1 MRMHIIPHE
10 DNKKGLKISQGWVVK
25 ASPLLLLNDK
35 NIIGS
40 GNHVEQQYPTKNTF
54 NKINRFDDQ

>member
-35 NIIGS
+35 NII
-40 GNHVEQQYPTKNTF
+40 
-54 NKINRFDDQ
+54 

>member
-10 DNKKGLKISQGWVVK
+10 DNKKGFKIAQGLVVK

-35 NIIGS
+35 NII
-40 GNHVEQQYPTKNTF
+40 
-54 NKINRFDDQ
+54 